1 MIVGCIVVQCPEVT
15 FAPKAYMELG
25 LAVTIF
31 EKGAEGSARA
41 RSALVSDSKSSYM
54 RLIVHENILRKLLQ
68 KATHAFQYRHEH
80 ASKTR
85 NVPESSDIGEELQ
98 MFAGHTKI
106 LVSKILSSRRLNES
120 FNANTNM
127 QILSPSSDFMF
138 EWLKSG
144 DIGDTGDEDV
154 ATPGLNSEW
163 VSFMRESGMLEV

>member
-1 MIVGCIVVQCPEVT
+1 MIV
-15 FAPKAYMELG
+15 L
-25 LAVTIF
+25 
-31 EKGAEGSARA
+31 
-41 RSALVSDSKSSYM
+41 
-54 RLIVHENILRKLLQ
+54 ENILRKLLQ

-85 NVPESSDIGEELQ
+85 NVLESSDIGEELQ